1 MEDFIILKNN
11 NSPIKYICFMN
22 TIEDIEYCL
31 EDIKNEM
38 AKLGQTKI
46 LIDLFLSNGY
56 SYNRF
61 FEFNLLTQDLSLVNP
76 RNVDIITYN
85 TINIYLRN
93 NIEVLDN
100 SALSLSLK
108 SIIMKQLQAVKA

>member
-1 MEDFIILKNN
+1 MKDFIILKND

-22 TIEDIEYCL
+22 TVEDVEYCL
-31 EDIKNEM
+31 EDVKNEM

-76 RNVDIITYN
+76 RNIDITTYN
-85 TINIYLRN
+85 TINIYLKN
-93 NIEVLDN
+93 NLEILDN
-100 SALSLSLK
+100 SALSLSLQN
-108 SIIMKQLQAVKA
+108 IIVKQLQTVKT